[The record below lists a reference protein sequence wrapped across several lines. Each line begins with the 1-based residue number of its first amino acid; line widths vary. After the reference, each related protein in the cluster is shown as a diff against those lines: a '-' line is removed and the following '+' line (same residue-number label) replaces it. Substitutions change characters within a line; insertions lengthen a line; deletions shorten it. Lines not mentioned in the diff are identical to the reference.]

1 MDHPDRMRVANDFFP
16 KDRPVATKSIDEDE
30 FEKAIEELR
39 SVDERIPTETLHK
52 AVKLL
57 FSTNLLPDYDLST
70 CYTMDFHSAN
80 MIALIMPLPDTGKFQ
95 MPFCLATARITFGH
109 YFMAPRFLVRNR
121 SCWKARLDRQIGF
134 TTAIHDDAMFHHL
147 VHFTWDVKWQTMT

>member
-1 MDHPDRMRVANDFFP
+1 MRVANEIFP

-39 SVDERIPTETLHK
+39 SVDERIPTETLDK

-57 FSTNLLPDYDLST
+57 FSTNLLPDYDPST

-80 MIALIMPLPDTGKFQ
+80 MIALIMPLPDTSKFQ
-95 MPFCLATARITFGH
+95 MPFFWQQQELHLGIISWHHGFWCATDPAG
-109 YFMAPRFLVRNR
+109 
-121 SCWKARLDRQIGF
+121 RQ
-134 TTAIHDDAMFHHL
+134 D
-147 VHFTWDVKWQTMT
+147 